1 MQRLHKIVSLPE
13 IEYQPV
19 LIKSSPNVE
28 EVGRCLR
35 TEEGESSKASKPQG
49 LSEDHQT
56 NTMVFR
62 SNPLPDL
69 KLLLTNRTDRR
80 VTQSDDEVEIQV
92 LPMNPYTS
100 FQTKL
105 WLQTKCDPFCPGC

>member
-1 MQRLHKIVSLPE
+1 M
-13 IEYQPV
+13 

-35 TEEGESSKASKPQG
+35 TEEGELSKDSKPQG

-92 LPMNPYTS
+92 FCINPSKRNCGSRQNVIRFARGVS
-100 FQTKL
+100 FKTI
-105 WLQTKCDPFCPGC
+105 